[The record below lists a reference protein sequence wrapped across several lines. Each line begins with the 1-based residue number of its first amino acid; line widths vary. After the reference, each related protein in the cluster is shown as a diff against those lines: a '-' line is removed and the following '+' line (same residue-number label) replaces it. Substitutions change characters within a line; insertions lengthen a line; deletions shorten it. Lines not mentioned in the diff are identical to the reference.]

1 MLVVSST
8 RPEVAYPYI
17 TEFKSPRW
25 ALFSQIKRVPDYYIP
40 YQSELERKTR
50 ELEQYL
56 LRQQTSISL
65 ETIYWYCILK
75 KYTFSEMRDDIRH
88 KILGI
93 IDESCVESADE
104 LGFLQKKG
112 AQITTPNI
120 TETFYALSALHLL
133 DKLSEYLQ
141 TNPEFNRREKI
152 IKFVMNRNQKG
163 SFVHCFDKHCL
174 KCKDREYLYVTQ
186 LQAFGILDLVDFDL
200 RTLDARQIEQIFKR
214 IRPDERRYP
223 LKLLIYRYLGKQ
235 GEINDSDI
243 KPLFR
248 RQKRDG
254 GFNFL
259 ASSAKGGIEDTY
271 WITSAL
277 EAYKW
282 LGDYP
287 KGKIYSFLAGF
298 VKSHISDNT
307 FRSEGELRETSMV
320 LILLSYVWGSLI
332 DEIEVTIFDKL
343 SKSSTIDFDKFV
355 EEVGIRGA
363 EEEVIAY
370 INSKYQFKLEIEE
383 NALKFPNYLRTLERM
398 NALFTKMIYER
409 VRVRSTVDLTELMV
423 VYNRN
428 RPRKDRV
435 FIDLLQ
441 DVVEKLMQNN
451 FMTGKIEKR
460 KRGFVTRHVFQVNG
474 IITRVLSISVP
485 LMFDQI
491 EREKAQV
498 REFERDIENMTIEIH
513 KSSQNIFR
521 EVESLILV
529 DEIPLARQRL
539 TSLIKNSLFDAE
551 FFNKNVEKFQKE
563 FSYLD
568 AKNLLKDKVSRWEI
582 VFGDLR
588 RNFKNVE
595 DALLKRIETREGAI
609 KDKENIEEL
618 ERKIQAKI
626 ADFSEQIGDFKEKAY
641 ELLKNPADHAGVQG
655 LVDTIQGIHALL
667 KQVDDKIAVASKEIN
682 PVEELLK
689 DERKDA
695 VNYWLSKRD
704 EMNGKIKEIRRSFDT
719 WQAIHK
725 TIVVKKKQIIEL
737 VTSFKENIKTE
748 LKSKNPKQSAETLD
762 REVNKILEFLS
773 NESKTLTKDLDAENE
788 PLKMFPGLR
797 QQLEREWSET
807 QQFVETNLTKVRAE
821 ILAQIE
827 VVRELQAQDDFS
839 QSVDAE
845 IQKLQGFLTEGRNK
859 LHTMLD
865 IGKNVQVDQYNAI
878 INEIDRIW
886 KEKSL
891 IINNS
896 IEKNKNMYPNFEK
909 NCQISIYKFRTFAK
923 FFEQE
928 FQQLKEQVLTD
939 VIKQEV
945 ISTADVSENNIVDI
959 VELAK
964 KLNLNKKELRT
975 RMQTMISDSIIDGKL
990 YENCQA
996 FVKTEIWVKLEK
1008 IKELIQQKL
1017 TMIYEIKNQTFRLYK
1032 TALENH
1038 TLSKTRDEIRRRIS
1052 AFDNSVTESRLQ
1064 LNQYVER
1071 LVIPPQNKSY
1081 QKEDAH
1087 FEAEIQKTK
1096 TELELILKNIEK
1108 LDKLQSYMDEKL
1120 DFLKTII
1127 TSQIE
1132 LFEDKITQ
1140 EKSIKKVADDFE
1152 GEISNL
1158 RRNINTVEKDVQTYC
1173 KNVWH
1178 SKTAKDVEPILLDLK
1193 QDFFEKKSKIIDKF
1207 ESSQIAIKDRINNRQ
1222 NAIFKGKFEKVIE
1235 DKQEILNKVLGK
1247 IQRDIERKVITRDFK
1262 GASEMLTRRVA
1273 LFNQS
1278 IENDN
1283 KEIKTEATKI
1293 GKTIKGFQMKNKYL
1307 LDKWKLFKQEIAIVV
1322 KEKVT
1327 TLESEIIENYIK
1339 MTIKVFKD
1347 EYVTFSLL
1355 ATELKM
1361 PKDVIK
1367 ERLISLIGEGK
1378 LPGKIY
1384 LELEIYYENPD
1395 ALDKISK
1402 ENLEVI
1408 KATSVR
1414 TYLFYNRL
1422 LRFAKLYGPIFA
1434 LFASIATITFVSFNL
1449 TDQNFAVFLIPIIA
1463 TVIIL
1468 LYTIQKRRGED
1479 KNYQQVNEPKE

>member
-1 MLVVSST
+1 M
-8 RPEVAYPYI
+8 AYPYI

-40 YQSELERKTR
+40 FQNELERKTR

-56 LRQQTSISL
+56 LRQQTNISL

-75 KYTFSEMRDDIRH
+75 KYTYSEMRDDIRQ
-88 KILGI
+88 KVLGI
-93 IDESCVESADE
+93 IDESCVESAEE

-112 AQITTPNI
+112 SQITTPNI

-133 DKLSEYLQ
+133 DKLLEYLQ

-152 IKFVMNRNQKG
+152 IKFIMNRNQKG
-163 SFVHCFDKHCL
+163 SFVHCFDKHCQ
-174 KCKDREYLYVTQ
+174 KCRDKEYLYVTQ
-186 LQAFGILDLVDFDL
+186 LQAFGVLDLVDFDL
-200 RTLDARQIEQIFKR
+200 RTLDARQIEQMFKR
-214 IRPDERRYP
+214 IRTDERRYP

-243 KPLFR
+243 KALFR

-298 VKSHISDNT
+298 IKSHISDNT
-307 FRSEGELRETSMV
+307 FRSEAELRETAMV

-332 DEIEVTIFDKL
+332 DEIEVIIFEKL

-370 INSKYQFKLEIEE
+370 INSKFQFKLEIEE
-383 NALKFPNYLRTLERM
+383 NAVKFPNYVRTLERM

-409 VRVRSTVDLTELMV
+409 VRVRSMVDLTELMA

-435 FIDLLQ
+435 YIDLLQ
-441 DVVEKLMQNN
+441 DVVDKLIQNN
-451 FMTGKIEKR
+451 FVTGKVEKR

-474 IITRVLSISVP
+474 IIARVISISVP

-498 REFERDIENMTIEIH
+498 REFERDIENMTIEIQ

-551 FFNKNVEKFQKE
+551 FFNKNVEKFQQE
-563 FSYLD
+563 FSYID

-588 RNFKNVE
+588 RSFKNVE
-595 DALLKRIETREGAI
+595 DALLRRIEAREGII
-609 KDKENIEEL
+609 KDKENIEEF
-618 ERKIQAKI
+618 ERKIQVKI
-626 ADFSEQIGDFKEKAY
+626 ADFSEQIGNFKEKAY
-641 ELLKNPADHAGVQG
+641 DLLKNPVDHTGVQG
-655 LVDTIQGIHALL
+655 LVDIIQGIHSSL
-667 KQVDDKIAVASKEIN
+667 KQIDDKFAITSKEIN
-682 PVEELLK
+682 PVDELLK

-704 EMNGKIKEIRRSFDT
+704 EMNGKIKEIRRSFDV

-725 TIVVKKKQIIEL
+725 TIVAKKKEIIEL
-737 VTSFKENIKTE
+737 VTKFKENIKTE
-748 LKSKNPKQSAETLD
+748 LKSQNAKQAAETLD
-762 REVNKILEFLS
+762 HELNKVLEFLS
-773 NESKTLTKDLDAENE
+773 NESKSLSKNLDAENE
-788 PLKMFPGLR
+788 QLKPFPGLR

-807 QQFVETNLTKVRAE
+807 QQFVETNLNKVRGE
-821 ILAQIE
+821 ILTQIE
-827 VVRELQAQDDFS
+827 VARELQAQDEFS
-839 QSVDAE
+839 QSVDNE
-845 IQKLQGFLTEGRNK
+845 IQKLQEFLTEGRNR
-859 LHTMLD
+859 LRSMLD
-865 IGKNVQVDQYNAI
+865 IGKTIQIDQYYAI

-886 KEKSL
+886 KEKSK
-891 IINNS
+891 IIDERV
-896 IEKNKNMYPNFEK
+896 EKNKQNYPNFEK
-909 NCQISIYKFRTFAK
+909 NCQISIYKFKTFGK

-928 FQQLKEQVLTD
+928 FQQLKDQVLTD

-945 ISTADVSENNIVDI
+945 ITTADMSENNVVDI

-964 KLNLNKKELRT
+964 KLNLNKKELRN
-975 RMQTMISDSIIDGKL
+975 RMQNMISDSIIEGKL

-996 FVKTEIWVKLEK
+996 FVKTEIWVKIDK
-1008 IKELIQQKL
+1008 IKEFIQQKL
-1017 TMIYEIKNQTFRLYK
+1017 TIIVEAKNQTFRLYK
-1032 TALENH
+1032 TALDNH
-1038 TLSKTRDEIRRRIS
+1038 ALSKTREEIRRRIS
-1052 AFDNSVTESRLQ
+1052 AFESLTTESRLL

-1071 LVIPPQNKSY
+1071 LAIPPQNKSY
-1081 QKEDAH
+1081 QKEDAL

-1096 TELELILKNIEK
+1096 TELESILKNIDK
-1108 LDKLQSYMDEKL
+1108 LDKLQSFMDEKL

-1127 TSQIE
+1127 TSQME
-1132 LFEDKITQ
+1132 LLEDKIIQ
-1140 EKSIKKVADDFE
+1140 EKSIKKVADDFA
-1152 GEISNL
+1152 GDIANL
-1158 RRNINTVEKDVQTYC
+1158 RRNINTVERDVQLYC

-1193 QDFFEKKSKIIDKF
+1193 QDFYEKKSKIIDKF
-1207 ESSQIAIKDRINNRQ
+1207 ESSQESIKDRIYNRQ

-1235 DKQEILNKVLGK
+1235 DKQENLNKVLGK
-1247 IQRDIERKVITRDFK
+1247 IQRDIERKIITRDFK
-1262 GASEMLTRRVA
+1262 VASELLTRRVA
-1273 LFNQS
+1273 IFNKS
-1278 IENDN
+1278 IDDDN
-1283 KEIKTEATKI
+1283 KEIKDEANKI
-1293 GKTIKGFQMKNKYL
+1293 GKTIKGFSMKNKYL
-1307 LDKWKLFKQEIAIVV
+1307 LDKWKIFKQEIAVVV
-1322 KEKVT
+1322 KEKVM
-1327 TLESEIIENYIK
+1327 TLEAEIIENYIK

-1361 PKDVIK
+1361 PKDIIK
-1367 ERLISLIGEGK
+1367 ERLITLIGEGK

-1395 ALDKISK
+1395 ALDKIDRES
-1402 ENLEVI
+1402 LEVI

-1414 TYLFYNRL
+1414 TYLFWNRL
-1422 LRFAKLYGPIFA
+1422 SRFAKKYAPIF
-1434 LFASIATITFVSFNL
+1434 TIFVGLITSTFTLYRFFENP
-1449 TDQNFAVFLIPIIA
+1449 FILIIPLVV
-1463 TVIIL
+1463 TGIIL
-1468 LYTIQKRRGED
+1468 LYTAFKKTS
-1479 KNYQQVNEPKE
+1479 KNKDYETVSEPKEE